1 MTDKP
6 DGSKKVRLCLDPK
19 DLNKNIKREHYY
31 SKTIDKILPLLH
43 GSEKI
48 SAGDTNK
55 GYYHVELDYESSL
68 LCTFNTP
75 FGRFRPTRLPFGV
88 KIAQDIFQRRLD
100 EILKDVPNAAGIA
113 DDILVF
119 GADDIEHDQS
129 FINMLET
136 CRRNNVS
143 LNSEKLQFKQE
154 KVSFYGHTLTDQGL
168 QPADDKLQAIKN
180 MKVPD
185 NAAELL
191 TLLGMINYLN
201 RFSVKLAEFTAPLR
215 ELTKKGVHYRW
226 KPHHQTAL
234 DRIKNFILPESY
246 PIMIQTQPQQQF
258 FSVMQ
263 VK

>member
-1 MTDKP
+1 MIEQGVIGPVIEPTEWVNSIVCHVTDKP
-6 DGSKKVRLCLDPK
+6 DGGKKVRLCLDPK

-31 SKTIDKILPLLH
+31 SKRIDEILPLLH
-43 GSEKI
+43 GSKKI
-48 SAGDTNK
+48 SAG
-55 GYYHVELDYESSL
+55 ESSL

-100 EILKDVPNAAGIA
+100 EILKDAPNAAGIA

-119 GADDIEHDQS
+119 GANDIEHDQS
-129 FINMLET
+129 FISMLET

-215 ELTKKGVHYRW
+215 ELTKKGVH
-226 KPHHQTAL
+226 
-234 DRIKNFILPESY
+234 
-246 PIMIQTQPQQQF
+246 
-258 FSVMQ
+258 
-263 VK
+263 